1 MRAKEY
7 YKKYGK
13 RIESG
18 DTHATVEM
26 VNEMMDELRG
36 LLDSRHVSTDTG
48 LLNAINEMNEKWN
61 VICRKFKEPTL
72 IPNAFRDNIYKQ
84 LGITPKAVA
93 QRIDATHT
101 GGAANIPQ

>member
-48 LLNAINEMNEKWN
+48 LLNVINEMNEKWN
-61 VICRKFKEPTL
+61 AICRKFKEPTL

-84 LGITPKAVA
+84 LGITPTAVA
-93 QRIDATHT
+93 RKPGSSDTN
-101 GGAANIPQ
+101 G

>member
-48 LLNAINEMNEKWN
+48 ADEDLRQTA
-61 VICRKFKEPTL
+61 R
-72 IPNAFRDNIYKQ
+72 
-84 LGITPKAVA
+84 
-93 QRIDATHT
+93 
-101 GGAANIPQ
+101 

>member
-48 LLNAINEMNEKWN
+48 LLNVINEMNEKWN
-61 VICRKFKEPTL
+61 AICRKFKEPTL

-84 LGITPKAVA
+84 LGITLVDIARKLGSS
-93 QRIDATHT
+93 DTN
-101 GGAANIPQ
+101 G

>member
-18 DTHATVEM
+18 DTHATIEM

-48 LLNAINEMNEKWN
+48 LLNVINEMNEKWN
-61 VICRKFKEPTL
+61 AICRKFKEPTL
-72 IPNAFRDNIYKQ
+72 ILNAFRDNIYKQ
-84 LGITPKAVA
+84 LGITPVDIARKLGSS
-93 QRIDATHT
+93 DTN
-101 GGAANIPQ
+101 G

>member
-18 DTHATVEM
+18 DTHATVDM

-48 LLNAINEMNEKWN
+48 LLNVINEMNEKWN
-61 VICRKFKEPTL
+61 AICRKFKEPTL

-84 LGITPKAVA
+84 LGITPADVA
-93 QRIDATHT
+93 RKLGSSDTN
-101 GGAANIPQ
+101 G

>member
-36 LLDSRHVSTDTG
+36 LLDARHVSTDTG
-48 LLNAINEMNEKWN
+48 LLNVINEMNEKWN
-61 VICRKFKEPTL
+61 AICRKFKEPTL

-84 LGITPKAVA
+84 LGMTPVDSARKLGSS
-93 QRIDATHT
+93 DTN
-101 GGAANIPQ
+101 G

>member
-48 LLNAINEMNEKWN
+48 LLNVINEMNEKWN
-61 VICRKFKEPTL
+61 AICRKFKEPIL

-84 LGITPKAVA
+84 LGITSVDIARKLGSS
-93 QRIDATHT
+93 DTN
-101 GGAANIPQ
+101 G

>member
-18 DTHATVEM
+18 DTLATVEM

-48 LLNAINEMNEKWN
+48 LLNVINEMNEKWN
-61 VICRKFKEPTL
+61 AICRKFKEPIL
-72 IPNAFRDNIYKQ
+72 IPNAFRGNIYKQ
-84 LGITPKAVA
+84 LGITPVDIARKLGSS
-93 QRIDATHT
+93 DTN
-101 GGAANIPQ
+101 G

>member
-1 MRAKEY
+1 MKAKEY

-18 DTHATVEM
+18 DAHATVEM

-36 LLDSRHVSTDTG
+36 LLDSRNISTDTG
-48 LLNAINEMNEKWN
+48 LLNVIREMNEKWN
-61 VICRKFKEPTL
+61 AIVRKFKEPTL

-84 LGITPKAVA
+84 LGITPTAVA
-93 QRIDATHT
+93 RRMKASHI
-101 GGAANIPQ
+101 GGAVNIPQ

>member
-18 DTHATVEM
+18 DVHATVEM
-26 VNEMMDELRG
+26 INEMMDELRG
-36 LLDSRHVSTDTG
+36 LLDSRHISTDTG

-61 VICRKFKEPTL
+61 AIGRKFKKPTL
-72 IPNAFRDNIYKQ
+72 IPNAFRNNIYKK
-84 LGITPKAVA
+84 LGITPVDIARKLGSSDTNGTV
-93 QRIDATHT
+93 H
-101 GGAANIPQ
+101 IPQ

>member
-13 RIESG
+13 QIESG
-18 DTHATVEM
+18 DTYATVEM

-48 LLNAINEMNEKWN
+48 LLNVINEMNEKWN
-61 VICRKFKEPTL
+61 AICRKFKEPIL

-84 LGITPKAVA
+84 LGITPV
-93 QRIDATHT
+93 
-101 GGAANIPQ
+101 NIARKLGSSDTNG

>member
-18 DTHATVEM
+18 DTHATIEM

-48 LLNAINEMNEKWN
+48 LLNVINEMNEKWN
-61 VICRKFKEPTL
+61 AICRKFKEPIL

-84 LGITPKAVA
+84 LGITPADIARKLGSS
-93 QRIDATHT
+93 DTN
-101 GGAANIPQ
+101 G

>member
-13 RIESG
+13 RIERG

-26 VNEMMDELRG
+26 VNEMMDELRE

-61 VICRKFKEPTL
+61 AICRKFKEPIL

-84 LGITPKAVA
+84 LGITPTAVA
-93 QRIDATHT
+93 QRMDAAYAD
-101 GGAANIPQ
+101 GAANIPQ